1 MKYELKRLPKSE
13 VKLMIEV
20 TVEELQRHKEKAAED
35 ISKEVKISGF
45 RPGRAPL
52 HILEQYVDKKEIL
65 AHAYEIA
72 VQMSYAE
79 AVVKE
84 KLQVVSRPKIKFI
97 SDTTKDGE
105 PLKFEAE
112 VAVLPEVKLK
122 GHKDIKIPK
131 EEVKVTEKEVTEVIE
146 DLKKHYT
153 EWKDID
159 RPVKKGD
166 RVEVDFEGFE
176 PSAPKAATPAKDA
189 VPAKAAIPDD
199 LKPIPSTAS
208 KNHPIIIGEN
218 TMVPGFEEEIVGMKK
233 DEKKEFTLTFPKDY
247 HKKDFQNKKVLFK
260 LELKRIEEGIA
271 PELNETLIEKITGQ
285 KMSVEEFNKDVKRNI
300 EAQKTQKAE
309 QDRENKY
316 IEELLKKVEVEVPEA
331 LIDEELDFIIK
342 DMEDDLLRRGL
353 PFDKF
358 LEHTKMTLEKLREKY
373 KKEAEKRIKTRL
385 AITHIIDEEK
395 INVTDEEVEKEVAK
409 IVELYPEEQRKKI
422 RDGIYTDKENFKIKN
437 RLLIKKFFDLAFA

>member
-1 MKYELKRLPKSE
+1 
-13 VKLMIEV
+13 
-20 TVEELQRHKEKAAED
+20 
-35 ISKEVKISGF
+35 
-45 RPGRAPL
+45 
-52 HILEQYVDKKEIL
+52 
-65 AHAYEIA
+65 
-72 VQMSYAE
+72 
-79 AVVKE
+79 
-84 KLQVVSRPKIKFI
+84 
-97 SDTTKDGE
+97 
-105 PLKFEAE
+105 
-112 VAVLPEVKLK
+112 
-122 GHKDIKIPK
+122 
-131 EEVKVTEKEVTEVIE
+131 
-146 DLKKHYT
+146 
-153 EWKDID
+153 
-159 RPVKKGD
+159 
-166 RVEVDFEGFE
+166 
-176 PSAPKAATPAKDA
+176 
-189 VPAKAAIPDD
+189 
-199 LKPIPSTAS
+199 
-208 KNHPIIIGEN
+208 
-218 TMVPGFEEEIVGMKK
+218 MKK